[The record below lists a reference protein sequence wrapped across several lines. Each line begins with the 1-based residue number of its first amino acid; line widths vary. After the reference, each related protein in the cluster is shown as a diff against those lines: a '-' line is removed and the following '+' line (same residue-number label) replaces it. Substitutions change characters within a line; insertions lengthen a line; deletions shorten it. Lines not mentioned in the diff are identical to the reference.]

1 MAPLHRGFVGV
12 RVSDVGRNGSD
23 DDSQMKDRNDD
34 KEEVGARTA
43 RSFPAADAPFR
54 FLAKMVLP
62 VCSKPSPAEN
72 GYGSESPSAATART
86 RLNFTLFLLKL
97 SLLLL
102 VLLAFSWSVWWTISI
117 SNSSRGNVYKGYRR
131 LQEQL
136 ITDLADIGVLS
147 LGLAKLKEVDFCSPE
162 FENYVPCF
170 NVSDASDLD
179 VVESVE
185 YERVCTRGSSLG
197 CLVLPP
203 KNYRIPLRWPTG
215 KDVIWIANVKI
226 TAQEVLSSGS
236 WTKR

>member
-1 MAPLHRGFVGV
+1 MAPLYRGIAGL
-12 RVSDVGRNGSD
+12 RVSDVRRDASV
-23 DDSQMKDRNDD
+23 DDSQMKDRNNN
-34 KEEVGARTA
+34 EEVGARTA
-43 RSFPAADAPFR
+43 CSSPSADAPSASFR

-62 VCSKPSPAEN
+62 VYSPTEN
-72 GYGSESPSAATART
+72 GYGSESPSAAAART

-97 SLLLL
+97 SLVLI

-147 LGLAKLKEVDFCSPE
+147 LGLAKLKEVEFCSPE
-162 FENYVPCF
+162 FENYVP
-170 NVSDASDLD
+170 DLD
-179 VVESVE
+179 VAESVE
-185 YERVCTRGSSLG
+185 YERVCASGSSLG